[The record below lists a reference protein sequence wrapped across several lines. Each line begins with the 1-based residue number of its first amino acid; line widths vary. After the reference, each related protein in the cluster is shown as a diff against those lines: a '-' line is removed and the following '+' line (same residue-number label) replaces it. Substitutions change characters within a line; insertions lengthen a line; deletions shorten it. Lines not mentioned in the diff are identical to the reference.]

1 MASHRLLASAQPR
14 VMIESAP
21 ATVQLHAGQLEALP
35 AWQPASTTPDQ
46 DGRGKPRRPCRGW
59 ASIAMVRSN
68 QVQATPSDVSRE
80 RRRDPAARL
89 GRLAGVHP
97 RRSTPAVRM
106 NAVLFPGS
114 LSD

>member
-35 AWQPASTTPDQ
+35 DGTSWQPASTTPDQ
-46 DGRGKPRRPCRGW
+46 DGRGKPRRLCRGW

-68 QVQATPSDVSRE
+68 QVRANTLRCELRTAAPSL
-80 RRRDPAARL
+80 PL
-89 GRLAGVHP
+89 
-97 RRSTPAVRM
+97 RSA
-106 NAVLFPGS
+106 
-114 LSD
+114 